1 MQKFILLTHLSSIS
15 VWADNAL
22 DACRQARESG
32 YIVLAC
38 QEQ

>member
-1 MQKFILLTHLSSIS
+1 MKKFSILTNLSFIT